1 MELLEERIRRDGV
14 VKSEGVLKVDSF
26 LNHQLDID
34 LFDAM
39 GEEFKRLFADA
50 PITKILTIEASGIGI
65 ACVVA
70 RHFGVPVVFAKKA
83 QSINLD
89 GEMFTTRIESFT
101 HGRVYDVI
109 VSKKFLNA
117 DDHVL
122 IIDDFLANGCALNGL
137 IELVGEA
144 GATVE
149 GIGIAVEKGF
159 QQGGRI
165 IRNLGYQLEWLPA
178 WRRRPARTRLPP
190 GIARHR
196 GAHGPRDG
204 GDRVPMKAFV
214 HENLFKLDGDIPV
227 VRAIPYGIQHILA
240 MFVANLAPILI
251 VGAAAGLADDQL
263 GMLVQSAMLIAGI
276 GTLIQLFPLWRVGS
290 GLPIVMGISFTFVT
304 VLVGIAATYGYNV
317 AIGAIIVGGIIEGVL
332 GLFAKY
338 WRRII
343 SPIVAAVVVTSIG
356 FSLLGVGAS
365 SFGGGSGAADFGSP
379 QNLLLGTIS
388 LVSCLVFQ
396 VLAKGKT
403 KQLSVLFGLVIGYA
417 CAVVAGAVD
426 FSGFQNIELFALP
439 QLMPFTPEFNL
450 GAIVSVTL
458 IFLVSATETI
468 GDTSALTMVG
478 LNREVKEKE
487 LSGSIA
493 CDGFVSSLS
502 ACFGCLPI
510 TSFSQNVGLVAM
522 TKVVNRKA
530 IATGAVIMILAAFL
544 PVISVIFASLPEAVL
559 GGCTIM
565 MFGNIIVSGFQ
576 MIARAG
582 FSQRNI
588 LIAALSLAV
597 GIGFTQVSAL
607 FANFP
612 ELIQSVFAQN
622 CVAVVFLVAV
632 VANLVLPKDA
642 GIEGAT
648 AMSERST
655 AEAAPSVDEDG
666 DLATA

>member
-149 GIGIAVEKGF
+149 GIGIAIEKGF
-159 QQGGRI
+159 Q
-165 IRNLGYQLEWLPA
+165 P
-178 WRRRPARTRLPP
+178 
-190 GIARHR
+190 
-196 GAHGPRDG
+196 
-204 GDRVPMKAFV
+204 
-214 HENLFKLDGDIPV
+214 
-227 VRAIPYGIQHILA
+227 
-240 MFVANLAPILI
+240 
-251 VGAAAGLADDQL
+251 
-263 GMLVQSAMLIAGI
+263 
-276 GTLIQLFPLWRVGS
+276 
-290 GLPIVMGISFTFVT
+290 
-304 VLVGIAATYGYNV
+304 
-317 AIGAIIVGGIIEGVL
+317 
-332 GLFAKY
+332 
-338 WRRII
+338 
-343 SPIVAAVVVTSIG
+343 
-356 FSLLGVGAS
+356 
-365 SFGGGSGAADFGSP
+365 GGGSGAADFGSP

-426 FSGFQNIELFALP
+426 FSGFQSMELFALP

-502 ACFGCLPI
+502 ACFGFLPI